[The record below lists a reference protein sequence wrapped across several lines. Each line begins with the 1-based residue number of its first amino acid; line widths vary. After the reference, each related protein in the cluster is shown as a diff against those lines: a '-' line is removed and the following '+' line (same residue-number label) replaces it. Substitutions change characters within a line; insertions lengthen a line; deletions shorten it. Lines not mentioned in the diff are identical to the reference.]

1 MDELETH
8 SIETYHFPLNA
19 EDDREISRL
28 VRARGA
34 FAPSF
39 VPNDDEDVYEPLTY
53 RRQSFHHKT
62 ATILLADRN
71 VVTRWLSL
79 VSGKTA
85 SSEDRLAASIMA
97 FAQSANILVEPNLA
111 LYEAAVAG
119 GSEAANNE
127 LRQFRLADN
136 LDTKHWADLAIG
148 RIEKLSIPE
157 NELAALPNNSE
168 EIDFGMRLRRWLRN
182 YIILLKLAELELRGP
197 NRIEQ
202 ITKLST
208 WMYEDFTVGGPGLM
222 FAIYYLAP
230 NSARSGL
237 LKNLRSEDRERALR
251 GIQNAS
257 WDLTLLS
264 DWIRRGEEQKEKNAL
279 TLLCS
284 LDRKLMQLALILKP
298 HPAGDSVGDFRR
310 STLRKILEPW
320 GKKPAREISELIERF
335 MTTPNNPSRQIHRP
349 QEVDIDQKIAE
360 GEKFIRDWNSETLQ

>member
-1 MDELETH
+1 L
-8 SIETYHFPLNA
+8 L
-19 EDDREISRL
+19 RE
-28 VRARGA
+28 RGV

-39 VPNDDEDVYEPLTY
+39 VPNDDEDIYEPLTY

-62 ATILLADRN
+62 TTILLADRN

-79 VSGKTA
+79 LSGKTA
-85 SSEDRLAASIMA
+85 SSEDRLAAGIMA

-136 LDTKHWADLAIG
+136 LDTKYWADLAIG
-148 RIEKLSIPE
+148 RIEKLSIPKS
-157 NELAALPNNSE
+157 ELPALPNNSE
-168 EIDFGMRLRRWLRN
+168 EIDFEMRLRRWLRN
-182 YIILLKLAELELRGP
+182 YIILLKLAELELRGL
-197 NRIEQ
+197 NRIER

-208 WMYEDFTVGGPGLM
+208 WMYEDFIIGGPGLM
-222 FAIYYLAP
+222 FAIYFLAP

-251 GIQNAS
+251 GIRNAS

-264 DWIRRGEEQKEKNAL
+264 DWIRRDEEQKEKNTL

-284 LDRKLMQLALILKP
+284 LDRRLMKLALILAP
-298 HPAGDSVGDFRR
+298 HRAGDSMGDFRR

-320 GKKPAREISELIERF
+320 GKKQAREISELIERF
-335 MTTPNNPSRQIHRP
+335 MTNPNNPSRQIHRP

-360 GEKFIRDWNSETLQ
+360 GEKFIRDWNSQTLR

>member
-1 MDELETH
+1 MDESEKY
-8 SIETYHFPLNA
+8 SIETYHFPLSV
-19 EDDREISRL
+19 EDDLEISRL
-28 VRARGA
+28 LRERGV

-39 VPNDDEDVYEPLTY
+39 VPNDDEDIYEPLTY

-79 VSGKTA
+79 LSGKTA
-85 SSEDRLAASIMA
+85 SSEDRLAAAIMA

-127 LRQFRLADN
+127 LRQFRLGDN

-148 RIEKLSIPE
+148 RIERLSIPE
-157 NELAALPNNSE
+157 SELPALPNNSD
-168 EIDFGMRLRRWLRN
+168 EIDFEMRLRRWLRN
-182 YIILLKLAELELRGP
+182 YTILLKLAELELRGLD
-197 NRIEQ
+197 RIEL
-202 ITKLST
+202 ITKFST
-208 WMYEDFTVGGPGLM
+208 WMYEDFIIGGPGLM

-251 GIQNAS
+251 GIRNAS

-264 DWIRRGEEQKEKNAL
+264 DWIRRGEEQKGKNAL

-284 LDRKLMQLALILKP
+284 LDRKLMKLALILAP
-298 HPAGDSVGDFRR
+298 HPAGDSEGDFRG
-310 STLRKILEPW
+310 SALRKILEPW
-320 GKKPAREISELIERF
+320 GKKQAHEISELIERF

-349 QEVDIDQKIAE
+349 HEVNIDQMIAE
-360 GEKFIRDWNSETLQ
+360 GEKFVRDWKVEISR